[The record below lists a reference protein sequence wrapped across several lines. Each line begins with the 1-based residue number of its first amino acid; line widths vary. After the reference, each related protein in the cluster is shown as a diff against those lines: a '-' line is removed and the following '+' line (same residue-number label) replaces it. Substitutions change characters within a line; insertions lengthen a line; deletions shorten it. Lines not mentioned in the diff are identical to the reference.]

1 MPALATGDNPA
12 ILEPPQATRAELA
25 QLEAALDAEIPPK
38 SLDRNL
44 LVATWNVRAFG
55 DLSDTW
61 ERGAKDSPKR
71 NLADALAIA
80 EILSRFD
87 VIAVQE
93 ARSNL
98 RALRH
103 VLKALGPE
111 WGLILTDVNPPPAG
125 NDERLAF
132 VFDTRRARPS
142 GLAAELVI
150 PEDRLKDGKGALEE
164 QFVRTPYAVSF
175 VAGGQTFILVTLHVI
190 YGSEAADRS
199 DELQGIAEWLADW
212 AKRTAEDYN
221 QNLICLGDFNIDRK
235 DDPNF
240 KALTSTGL
248 KPPEE
253 LQGLSR
259 TVSDKAGK
267 EHYYD
272 QIAWFTE
279 GGHAKLALNFEK
291 DAGHAGRFE
300 WTKHLLGDMD
310 AQEASWHISDHYP
323 LWVEFGT

>member
-1 MPALATGDNPA
+1 VPALAIGDNPA
-12 ILEPPQATRAELA
+12 ILEPPQGTKDELA
-25 QLEAALDAEIPPK
+25 QLEAGLDAEVPPK

-55 DLSDTW
+55 DMSDTW

-80 EILSRFD
+80 AILSRFD

-132 VFDTRRARPS
+132 VFDTRRVRPS

-150 PEDRLKDGKGALEE
+150 PEDRLKDGKGSLEE

-175 VAGGQTFILVTLHVI
+175 ISAEQTFILVTLHVK
-190 YGSEAADRS
+190 YGDDAAGRT
-199 DELQGIAEWLADW
+199 DELAGIAEWLADW

-248 KPPEE
+248 EPPAE

-259 TVSDKAGK
+259 TVSDKPGK

-279 GGHAKLALNFEK
+279 GNRAKLTLEFEK

-300 WTKHLLGDMD
+300 WTKHLLTGMD

-323 LWVEFGT
+323 LWVEFAT